1 MTVNDLM
8 EDRVTLDGVLM
19 KCNQNQSKARSDVE
33 CVNARIA
40 IDRLASQSDPAQEAK
55 RMEEF
60 EHTRDQLRLA
70 QEKQRKEREAK
81 SKVDVYSLPLVP
93 VEPTPPQPP
102 PPNDAN
108 PPIVRESNP
117 QDR

>member
-8 EDRVTLDGVLM
+8 EDRVILDGVLM
-19 KCNQNQSKARSDVE
+19 KCNQNPSSARGDVE

-40 IDRLASQSDPAQEAK
+40 IDRLASRSDPAQEAK

-60 EHTRDQLRLA
+60 EHSRDQLRLA

-93 VEPTPPQPP
+93 VEPAAPQTPAPT
-102 PPNDAN
+102 DAN
-108 PPIVRESNP
+108 PSIARESNP
-117 QDR
+117 

>member
-8 EDRVTLDGVLM
+8 EDRVILDGMLM
-19 KCNQNQSKARSDVE
+19 KCNQNPSKARTDVE

-40 IDRLASQSDPAQEAK
+40 IDRLASRSDPAQEAK

-60 EHTRDQLRLA
+60 EHSRDQLRLA

-93 VEPTPPQPP
+93 VEPAPPQTRAPT
-102 PPNDAN
+102 DAN
-108 PPIVRESNP
+108 PSIARESNP
-117 QDR
+117 

>member
-1 MTVNDLM
+1 M
-8 EDRVTLDGVLM
+8 LDGVLM
-19 KCNQNQSKARSDVE
+19 KCNQNQFKARSDVE
-33 CVNARIA
+33 CLNARIA
-40 IDRLASQSDPAQEAK
+40 IDRLASRSDPAQEAK

-60 EHTRDQLRLA
+60 EHTRDRLRLA

-93 VEPTPPQPP
+93 VEPTSPQPP
-102 PPNDAN
+102 SPNDAA

-117 QDR
+117 

>member
-19 KCNQNQSKARSDVE
+19 KCNQSQSRARTDVE
-33 CVNARIA
+33 CLNARIA
-40 IDRLASQSDPAQEAK
+40 IDRLASRSDPAQEAK

-93 VEPTPPQPP
+93 AEPTPPQTAAPTEASPP
-102 PPNDAN
+102 L
-108 PPIVRESNP
+108 VRESNP
-117 QDR
+117 

>member
-93 VEPTPPQPP
+93 VETTPP
-102 PPNDAN
+102 PPAPNDAS

-117 QDR
+117 

>member
-8 EDRVTLDGVLM
+8 EDRVILDGVLM

-33 CVNARIA
+33 CLNARIA
-40 IDRLASQSDPAQEAK
+40 IDRLASRSDPAQEAK

-60 EHTRDQLRLA
+60 ERSREQLRST
-70 QEKQRKEREAK
+70 QEKQRREREAR

-102 PPNDAN
+102 PRNDAN
-108 PPIVRESNP
+108 PAIVRESNP
-117 QDR
+117 

>member
-8 EDRVTLDGVLM
+8 EDRVILDGVLM
-19 KCNQNQSKARSDVE
+19 KCNPSKARTDVE

-40 IDRLASQSDPAQEAK
+40 IDRLASRSDPAQEAK

-60 EHTRDQLRLA
+60 EHSRDQLRLA

-81 SKVDVYSLPLVP
+81 AKVDVYSLPLVP
-93 VEPTPPQPP
+93 VEPTPPQMPAP
-102 PPNDAN
+102 TDAN
-108 PPIVRESNP
+108 PPIARESNP
-117 QDR
+117 